1 MIGKHNRIYRMI
13 SSFTSE
19 QSEQRLDRL
28 TDIETSKIIQI
39 NDEEVIVELQY
50 DGKVCHWEKGDL
62 MLAILMIDDDGLREF
77 KRLDNKMHEGFDG
90 WTKYEDITEDV
101 LYDRF
106 DTSVF
111 GFLENDMKFDFFVYR
126 NENLTKDDVLDKIL
140 KFGVDSL
147 TENEK
152 LLLADKKMINPFD

>member
-1 MIGKHNRIYRMI
+1 MTRIYRI
-13 SSFTSE
+13 ITSFTAE
-19 QSEQRLDRL
+19 QSEIGVKKFSDYE
-28 TDIETSKIIQI
+28 IK
-39 NDEEVIVELQY
+39 EVMEIVDSCVNYTLKY

-111 GFLENDMKFDFFVYR
+111 GFLENDMKFDFFIYR